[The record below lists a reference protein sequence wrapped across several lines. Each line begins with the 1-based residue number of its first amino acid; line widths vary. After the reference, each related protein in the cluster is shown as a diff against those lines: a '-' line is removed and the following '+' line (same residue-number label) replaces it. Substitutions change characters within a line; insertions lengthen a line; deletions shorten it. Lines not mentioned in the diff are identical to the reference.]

1 MFSYYEL
8 VGIVSYGVGCNSSV
22 NGKKYTVK
30 CITLHT
36 SWLFA
41 GLKIPGIYS
50 RIGMV
55 VEWIHHLTDSGVYC
69 AKEKVEKE
77 HEGKHIIEVNRK
89 VDKNEAQG
97 GKD

>member
-1 MFSYYEL
+1 MHSERTKNRRN
-8 VGIVSYGVGCNSSV
+8 CN
-22 NGKKYTVK
+22 
-30 CITLHT
+30 
-36 SWLFA
+36 
-41 GLKIPGIYS
+41 S

-55 VEWIHHLTDSGVYC
+55 IEWIHHLTDSGVFC

-89 VDKNEAQG
+89 VDKAEGQG

>member
-1 MFSYYEL
+1 M
-8 VGIVSYGVGCNSSV
+8 
-22 NGKKYTVK
+22 
-30 CITLHT
+30 LHT
-36 SWLFA
+36 IWLFA

-69 AKEKVEKE
+69 VKEQVEKE

-89 VDKNEAQG
+89 VDKAEGQG